1 MKTVLMK
8 KSTMQT
14 VFGQDG
20 QAVAATGLF
29 SGNCFFV
36 GIKDKEKDGYDSFLL
51 GFGEKRKSNRAYL
64 GFAKKAGL
72 KILPQKIVEILPEE
86 EKLEIGQ
93 ELKLEEIF
101 KEGDLVS
108 VTGISKGK
116 GFAGV
121 VKRWGFHGG
130 PKTHGQSDRQRAPGS
145 SGPTTTPGKVHKGK
159 RRAGR
164 MGSVKITVKNLK
176 VVKVDPENK
185 LLWVTGAVPGI
196 KGNLL
201 VVRKTK

>member
-1 MKTVLMK
+1 MKTVLME
-8 KSTMQT
+8 KSIMQT
-14 VFGQDG
+14 VFDQDG

-36 GIKDKEKDGYDSFLL
+36 GTKDKEKDGYDS
-51 GFGEKRKSNRAYL
+51 YL
-64 GFAKKAGL
+64 GFAKKNGL

-130 PKTHGQSDRQRAPGS
+130 PKTHGQSDRQRGPGS

-164 MGSVKITVKNLK
+164 MGSVKTTVKNLK

-185 LLWVTGAVPGI
+185 LLWVTGSVPGI